1 MKLFVQGNTANRIY
15 RWDLNPRSLNLD
27 GQQAVI
33 QTSPPSPH
41 PDPHTYTDTR
51 AHTTKAQT

>member
-27 GQQAVI
+27 DQKAVI

-51 AHTTKAQT
+51 APTAKA